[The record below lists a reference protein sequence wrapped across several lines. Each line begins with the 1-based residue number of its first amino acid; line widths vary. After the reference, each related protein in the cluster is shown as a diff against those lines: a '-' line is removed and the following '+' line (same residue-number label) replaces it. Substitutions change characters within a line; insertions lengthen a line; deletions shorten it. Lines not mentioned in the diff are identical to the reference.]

1 MVDEARGCALTL
13 LKHNSP
19 NSALLDI
26 AFHNPALTAKPTF
39 DIFRAIVVEHL
50 TLTKALVSPEDQVA
64 FNGVLSLISG
74 EYNELVSLRNTLLH
88 GTWFVGYSSREDPN
102 AETHSGKIQADKEG
116 LEPES
121 VPKHAFELLALK
133 DRGTRPFQTIPFQWS
148 LHTIDREGV
157 LNHAEFLADG
167 VNDPRR
173 QFAET
178 LIDALAYSNGPIIVY
193 SAYEKTR
200 LKELAAEFP
209 DLGTELSTV
218 ITRLADLL
226 PIVRSAVYFP
236 EFEFSNSIKSVAP
249 ALCPGFSY
257 DDLDGVADGGAAS
270 AAFLQLASGRITD
283 PGEAVQLRAA
293 LLAYCKRDTLAKV
306 EVHRAL
312 VRLAAP

>member
-1 MVDEARGCALTL
+1 MPTLPLPPITDFEAYNKNTEKQYEALGRFVVAFEGMVDEARGCALNL

-102 AETHSGKIQADKEG
+102 AENFILEKYKPTKKG

-133 DRGTRPFQTIPFQWS
+133 DRC
-148 LHTIDREGV
+148 E
-157 LNHAEFLADG
+157 
-167 VNDPRR
+167 
-173 QFAET
+173 
-178 LIDALAYSNGPIIVY
+178 DA
-193 SAYEKTR
+193 
-200 LKELAAEFP
+200 
-209 DLGTELSTV
+209 
-218 ITRLADLL
+218 
-226 PIVRSAVYFP
+226 RSW
-236 EFEFSNSIKSVAP
+236 I
-249 ALCPGFSY
+249 
-257 DDLDGVADGGAAS
+257 
-270 AAFLQLASGRITD
+270 
-283 PGEAVQLRAA
+283 
-293 LLAYCKRDTLAKV
+293 
-306 EVHRAL
+306 AL
-312 VRLAAP
+312 VHFCVPRIDQPYDRISERFVSIGGKWHLTYGEGSVPEPLPRIPPRTPG